1 MAHWGQMGPSDT
13 HTRQTFSATYYS
25 IVYSE
30 VPNRGACSLRFF
42 RFIFHPALKFSACS
56 YNKSKKHFLPAS
68 LFHPAFLA
76 ISPNW
81 LLEFWPFLWSLPSC
95 SFITVQQKFQPA
107 RLWKNDSLLAYS
119 GLFDYWGLQSMWH
132 QYVSSVDSGSGLAL
146 TS

>member
-30 VPNRGACSLRFF
+30 VPNRRACSLRFF

-107 RLWKNDSLLAYS
+107 RLWTSKKWQFACLFRSVRLLGTS
-119 GLFDYWGLQSMWH
+119 E
-132 QYVSSVDSGSGLAL
+132 YVTSVCK
-146 TS
+146 